1 MRARALVATSLS
13 CLMLV
18 GGSAA
23 VSAQD
28 DPQQVLAQALQ
39 ATSTATSFHFLVTA
53 DGTVNLGELMGDQ
66 TLTITGTNAEG
77 DVSVT
82 PLGVQLTFDVPLGGV
97 ALSGGLIFPNDGS
110 LYVKLASPSG
120 VER

>member
-1 MRARALVATSLS
+1 MPPIPTSRRSMRARALVATSLS
-13 CLMLV
+13 CVLLV

-53 DGTVNLGELMGDQ
+53 DGTINLGETMGN
-66 TLTITGTNAEG
+66 TPLTITGTNAEG

-82 PLGVQLTFDVPLGGV
+82 PLGVQLTFNVPISGI
-97 ALSGGLIFPNDGS
+97 ALTG
-110 LYVKLASPSG
+110 
-120 VER
+120 